1 MGINIL
7 VNIFKTGLAREKICI
22 FQANN
27 QCWKK
32 GLVRNLGSP
41 SKCKRGQRFFLFGAI
56 CMVLSAF
63 TIMLKS
69 SKKLTPVGNG
79 YV

>member
-7 VNIFKTGLAREKICI
+7 VNIFKTGLAREKICV

-41 SKCKRGQRFFLFGAI
+41 SKCKRGQRFFLFAGHLYGAI
-56 CMVLSAF
+56 CFYNYAQV
-63 TIMLKS
+63 
-69 SKKLTPVGNG
+69 
-79 YV
+79 